1 MEKKIEKFVKNN
13 QFRKY
18 YLLDLDIGPDLITY
32 LTNINN
38 EKKNL
43 FLPPSVRFSSHQIQ

>member
-1 MEKKIEKFVKNN
+1 MCFKKKFLLEWKKKIEKFVKNN

-38 EKKNL
+38 EKKK
-43 FLPPSVRFSSHQIQ
+43 